1 MKEILWVLLE
11 VGVNLYQG
19 LLLSHYVYTILRD
32 KKDKAFIKSGGMI
45 SAIILATNI
54 TTINYLLNFNIEG
67 LYLVTYI
74 GIIFVYSLIC
84 LKGSILKKLF
94 LSSFSVILISI
105 ITGLVTNFF
114 GVIFDGPINEFL
126 SQQGVERLV
135 TIVVCQLIILYVFKV
150 TSGIFK
156 KDNKNDLKAHE
167 WILILSVLIISIV
180 IAWLLTL
187 MATKEIPHI
196 ARVMIV
202 LSILGVIIINI
213 VTVYLVVNLIRKSN
227 AFQENQ
233 MLKMQQMYQEQYIE
247 NAQAQYETIRKLRH
261 EYKNHNLVI
270 ASMLDNG
277 KIEKARRYLNDNIN
291 QIEISGIYVNTNNYV
306 LNAVINSKA
315 EKAKGYNIKTTVF
328 IVSDFTGIDDFD
340 LCSLISNM
348 FDNAIEACRKTE
360 KEREIDFAIKK
371 EEIGYMFSM
380 KNTIEGS
387 VIKDNPTLITTKKNK
402 EFHGLGTKIIREIAK
417 KYNGIVDFYEEDD
430 RFIYNV
436 LLK

>member
-1 MKEILWVLLE
+1 MKEILWILLE

-19 LLLSHYVYTILRD
+19 LILSHYVYIILGD
-32 KKDKAFIKSGGMI
+32 KKDKAFIKSGGII
-45 SAIILATNI
+45 SAIILAINI
-54 TTINYLLNFNIEG
+54 TTTNYLLNFDIEG

-94 LSSFSVILISI
+94 LSSFSVILIGI
-105 ITGLVTNFF
+105 MTGFVTIFF
-114 GVIFDGPINEFL
+114 GVIFDEPINEFL

-135 TIVVCQLIILYVFKV
+135 TIAVCQLIILYVFKV

-167 WILILSVLIISIV
+167 WMLILWVLIISIV

-187 MATKEIPHI
+187 MATEEIPHI

-213 VTVYLVVNLIRKSN
+213 VTVYLVVNLSRKSN

-233 MLKMQQMYQEQYIE
+233 MLRMQQMYQEQYIE
-247 NAQAQYETIRKLRH
+247 NAQVQYETIRKLRH

-277 KIEKARRYLNDNIN
+277 KIEKARKYIGDNIN
-291 QIEISGIYVNTNNYV
+291 QIELSGTYVNTNNYV
-306 LNAVINSKA
+306 LNAVINSKS

-328 IVSDFTGIDDFD
+328 SVSDFTGIDDFD

-360 KEREIDFAIKK
+360 KEREIDFAIRK

-380 KNTIEGS
+380 KNTIESS
-387 VIKDNPTLITTKKNK
+387 VIKDNPTLMTTKKNK

-417 KYNGIVDFYEEDD
+417 KYDGIVDFYEEDD
-430 RFIYNV
+430 RFTCNV